1 MKTAP
6 APASLSLSRSG
17 FVTSAV
23 EARRAPALAALRS
36 FPRVEQ
42 TTPPAWAA
50 KGTLTGA
57 KARGS
62 TYEKKVGKVLDK
74 VCSRAGWNLLDHQ
87 WFVYICGKE
96 VKYFQPDFVV
106 EQKNETGVLIEVKLT
121 YVDASLQINK
131 YLEYLRLFGL
141 DCFPVTVVRHLTSK
155 VKRDLIVDDFDK
167 VQAGAI
173 WHLWM

>member
-1 MKTAP
+1 MNASP
-6 APASLSLSRSG
+6 SHSLSHSRPG
-17 FVTSAV
+17 FVPSAS

-42 TTPPAWAA
+42 ATPPAWAL
-50 KGTLTGA
+50 KGALTGA

-62 TYEKKVGKVLDK
+62 TYEKKVGRVLDK
-74 VCSRAGWNLLDHQ
+74 ICSRAGWNLLDHQ
-87 WFVYICGKE
+87 WFVYICGKD

-106 EQKNETGVLIEVKLT
+106 ERPGGGVLIEVKLT

-131 YLEYLRLFGL
+131 YLEYLKLFGL

-155 VKRDLIVDDFDK
+155 VKRDLIVDEFDK
-167 VQAGAI
+167 VQSGAI
-173 WHLWM
+173 WHLWV

>member
-1 MKTAP
+1 MNASP
-6 APASLSLSRSG
+6 APASLSLSRPG
-17 FVTSAV
+17 FTPSAS

-42 TTPPAWAA
+42 TSPPAWAL
-50 KGTLTGA
+50 KGVLTGT

-74 VCSRAGWNLLDHQ
+74 ICSRVDWNLLDHQ

-106 EQKNETGVLIEVKLT
+106 ERPGGSVLIEVKLT

-131 YLEYLRLFGL
+131 YLEYLKLFGL

-167 VQAGAI
+167 VQPGTI
-173 WHLWM
+173 WHLWV

>member
-1 MKTAP
+1 M
-6 APASLSLSRSG
+6 
-17 FVTSAV
+17 
-23 EARRAPALAALRS
+23 
-36 FPRVEQ
+36 EQ
-42 TTPPAWAA
+42 TAPPAWAL

-74 VCSRAGWNLLDHQ
+74 ICSRAGWNLLDHQ
-87 WFVYICGKE
+87 WFVHICGKD

-106 EQKNETGVLIEVKLT
+106 ERPGGGVLIEVKLT

-131 YLEYLRLFGL
+131 YLEYLKLFGL

-173 WHLWM
+173 WHLWV